1 MGPSAAAR
9 LESDER
15 NAAVQLT
22 DKTVSVALASGR
34 QAFVMASLTH
44 SLFNSGGGKTIT
56 ALTWK
61 AYLDMPTATWEPA
74 SGQRH
79 PLGRYSA
86 VSDDRG

>member
-1 MGPSAAAR
+1 
-9 LESDER
+9 
-15 NAAVQLT
+15 VQLT

-61 AYLDMPTATWEPA
+61 APLASAIRWDAIAPFPMTEDDMVWKTDLVED
-74 SGQRH
+74 
-79 PLGRYSA
+79 
-86 VSDDRG
+86 VD